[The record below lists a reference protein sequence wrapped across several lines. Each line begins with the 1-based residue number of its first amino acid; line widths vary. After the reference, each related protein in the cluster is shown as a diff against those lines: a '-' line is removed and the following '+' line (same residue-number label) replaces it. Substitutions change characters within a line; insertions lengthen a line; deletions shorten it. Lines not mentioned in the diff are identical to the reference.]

1 MKKIINMVILVV
13 KGNKDENLEVFL
25 KE

>member
-13 KGNKDENLEVFL
+13 KGKKDENLEVFL